1 MVRYSL
7 ITALLLV
14 GILGLLVG
22 CASVPKEVVELSYVM
37 GEDLVA
43 VHESY
48 VNLIELHFDDLRTRT
63 RDFLETKWQPVYL
76 RNFIELGDLV
86 GLATHDSPDTVLIQV
101 HAWCLVAMEGIQ
113 AKHHALLDTLDIQEQ
128 ELLDAVN
135 EAFDR
140 LITANS
146 VITAHLNSI
155 REVKEVQDDAL
166 KAMGLGDLRDQVN
179 AGLVQASRVAAEKI
193 QNTIEAE
200 GLIDEVQVIKDEI
213 REGTGGD

>member
-1 MVRYSL
+1 MSRISIL
-7 ITALLLV
+7 LLASILALL
-14 GILGLLVG
+14 IG

-37 GEDLVA
+37 GEDLVV

-48 VNLIELHFDDLRTRT
+48 VNLIELHFGDLRTRT
-63 RDFLETKWQPVYL
+63 RDFLETKWQPTYL

-86 GLATHDSPDTVLIQV
+86 GLATHDSPDTVLLQV

-140 LITANS
+140 LNTANS

-166 KAMGLGDLRDQVN
+166 KAMCLGDLRDQVTQ
-179 AGLVQASRVAAEKI
+179 GLVKASQVAEEGI
-193 QNTIEAE
+193 QKTIEAD
-200 GLIDEVQVIKDEI
+200 GLIDDVEVIKDEI
-213 REGTGGD
+213 HDHAGGG

>member
-48 VNLIELHFDDLRTRT
+48 VALIELHFDDLRTRT
-63 RDFLETKWQPVYL
+63 RDFLVNRWQPVYL
-76 RNFIELGDLV
+76 RNFIQEGDLV
-86 GLATHDSPDTVLIQV
+86 GLATHAAPDTVLMGV
-101 HAWCLVAMEGIQ
+101 KLWVDVALAEIQ
-113 AKHHALLDTLDIQEQ
+113 AKNHELLAPLDSQEQ
-128 ELLDAVN
+128 ELLRAVN

-140 LITANS
+140 LMTANA

-166 KAMGLGDLRDQVN
+166 KALGLRDLRDQVN
-179 AGLVQASRVAAEKI
+179 QGLARASQLAEEGI
-193 QNTIEAE
+193 QRTIEAE
-200 GLIDEVQVIKDEI
+200 GLVDDAQAVRDEI
-213 REGTGGD
+213 LEHIGGD